1 MKKFIVK
8 FCQEIIKS
16 YFLNTLSTTDAI
28 MNFVFSKEIKNHK
41 NKGLP
46 VLALE
51 STILAHGMPYPDNY
65 NFAKEVEKNC
75 RDIGVA
81 PATVAVLDGRVH
93 VGLNDRELKIICCS
107 KKILKISKRDLPF
120 AIAKSQSGATTVS
133 ATIWVALKAGISVFS
148 TGGIGGVHRGVEK
161 HFDIS
166 QDLKALSETPII
178 TISAGAKAILDLPK
192 TIENLE
198 SLGVPII
205 GYKTSVFPAF
215 YSRSSGVK
223 IHNTLTTVKEVA
235 QLFLKHLEV
244 PLQSSLLIVNPI
256 PKKDEIPEKKINSF
270 ISEAIVEAEKLGV
283 SGKELTPFLLKVVEQ
298 KSRGRSLRAN
308 ISLAKNNISLGAK
321 IAKEVALCVN
331 MARKDFWNTS

>member
-8 FCQEIIKS
+8 FCQDIIES
-16 YFLNTLSTTDAI
+16 YFLGTLSTTDAI

-41 NKGLP
+41 DKGLP

-81 PATVAVLDGRVH
+81 PATIAVLDGRVH
-93 VGLNDRELKIICCS
+93 VGLNDRKLKTICNS

-148 TGGIGGVHRGVEK
+148 TGGIGGVHRGVEE
-161 HFDIS
+161 HFDVS
-166 QDLKALSETPII
+166 QDLKALSETPIVVV
-178 TISAGAKAILDLPK
+178 SAGAKAILDLPK

-205 GYKTSVFPAF
+205 GYKTGVFPAF
-215 YSRSSGVK
+215 YSRSSGVR
-223 IHNTLTTVKEVA
+223 IHNTLTTVKEIA
-235 QLFLKHLEV
+235 QVFLKHLEV
-244 PLQSSLLIVNPI
+244 SLQTSLLIVNPI
-256 PKKDEIPEKKINSF
+256 PEKDEIPKKKINSF
-270 ISEAIVEAEKLGV
+270 ISDAVIEAEKLEI
-283 SGKELTPFLLKVVEQ
+283 SGKELTPFLLKTVEQ
-298 KSRGRSLRAN
+298 KSRGESLRAN

-331 MARKDFWNTS
+331 MTRKDFWNTS